1 MRRLLALISRSIAE
15 VQMRATPALVL
26 AFLLAGPALA
36 DPPDIHIDVP
46 NRKGLEV
53 NVVEHDIAPGKS
65 VGWHIHHGTEIAYV
79 LSGALNVQIAGGPI
93 RHVVKGDTFEV
104 DRDTPHRA
112 SNDGTEPAAL
122 LITYLKDKAGP
133 LAIQVPAPSV
143 H

>member
-1 MRRLLALISRSIAE
+1 MRSTLLLLLSALAA
-15 VQMRATPALVL
+15 MPA
-26 AFLLAGPALA
+26 AA
-36 DPPDIHIDVP
+36 DPPDIHVDVP
-46 NRKGLEV
+46 VRKGLEV
-53 NVVEHDIAPGKS
+53 NVVEHDIAPGQK
-65 VGWHIHHGTEIAYV
+65 VGWHIHHGIEISYV

-112 SNDGTEPAAL
+112 TNEGTETAAL

-133 LAIQVPAPSV
+133 LAIPVPPPAV